1 MERLDQFMARAN
13 RDYYAQNDP
22 FADFTTS
29 PEISQMFGELI
40 GAWIAAVW
48 HDLGAPAAFRLIE
61 AGPGRGTL
69 MQDAWRTLDRVA
81 PAAASAARLHLIE
94 FSPRLRAEQATRL
107 PHATWHD
114 TLAGVPSGPAILI
127 ANEFL
132 DALPIRQFLRTGD
145 GWSERF
151 VENGRFIT
159 QPAEAPD
166 RSAEPGGVVEIC
178 KAALDWCSELARR
191 LELQGGAALVIDYGT
206 AESGPG
212 NSLQALRH
220 GRAADP
226 LAEPGRADLTAH
238 VDFAAAAA
246 AARAAGAAVWG
257 PVPQGT
263 FLDRLGLAA
272 RTARLAA
279 ANPEQAASLHRAA
292 HRLSAPE
299 QMGTLFKAICIAQ
312 TGAPPPPGFAE

>member
-1 MERLDQFMARAN
+1 MARAN
-13 RDYYAQNDP
+13 REYYAQNDP

-48 HDLGAPAAFRLIE
+48 QDMGAPTAFRLIE

-69 MQDAWRTLDRVA
+69 MQDGWRTLSRVA

-94 FSPRLRAEQATRL
+94 FSPRLRAEQAARL
-107 PHATWHD
+107 PQATWHD
-114 TLAGVPSGPAILI
+114 TLADVPSGPAIVI

-132 DALPIRQFLRTGD
+132 DALPIRQFLRTGA
-145 GWSERF
+145 GWRERF
-151 VENGRFIT
+151 VENGRFII
-159 QPAEAPD
+159 QSAEAPN
-166 RSAEPGGVVEIC
+166 RPAEPGEVVEIC
-178 KAALDWCSELARR
+178 EAALDWCSELAGR
-191 LELQGGAALVIDYGT
+191 LESQGGAALIIDYGT
-206 AESGPG
+206 AESRPG
-212 NSLQALRH
+212 DSLQALRQ
-220 GRAADP
+220 GKPTDP
-226 LAEPGRADLTAH
+226 LAGPGSADLTAH
-238 VDFAAAAA
+238 VDFAAVMA

-257 PVPQGT
+257 PMPQGA

-272 RTARLAA
+272 RMARLAA
-279 ANPEQAASLHRAA
+279 ANPDRAASLHRAA